1 MNPQQWIGAISG
13 AVTLFAAAG
22 GALLWAADDRY
33 MLREESAQMV
43 VRNKCETF
51 RSEIEWLESLAQGR
65 DLSRDERARLDW
77 LKRRIAQPECN
88 R

>member
-1 MNPQQWIGAISG
+1 MNAQQWIAAMTGT
-13 AVTLFAAAG
+13 VTLFAMAG

-51 RSEIEWLESLAQGR
+51 RSENEWLETLAQGR
-65 DLSRDERARLDW
+65 ALSRDELARLTW
-77 LKRRIAQPECN
+77 LKRRIADPECN